1 MGIAAAALVLSAS
14 ERLDLEGLV
23 RSPSTAQGAA
33 SRARMILLLAEGMN
47 ITEAAGHLGVWR
59 KTVSQWRGRWLA
71 SAGSAGSAL
80 ERLSD
85 APRCGAPCRITA
97 EEQCAII
104 ALACKRPRDCGLP
117 LSHWSASDLAREALA
132 QGLVERLSPRSAGR
146 ILKRCGPQAASPAGL
161 ADAQVR
167 SGLSCQVPGCLPRLP
182 PGAERWAAGAH
193 DFGR

>member
-1 MGIAAAALVLSAS
+1 MGVAATALVLLAS
-14 ERLDLEGLV
+14 ERVELEGLV
-23 RSPSTAQGAA
+23 RSPSTAQSVAMR
-33 SRARMILLLAEGMN
+33 SRMILLLAEGLS
-47 ITEAAGHLGVWR
+47 ITATADLLDVWR
-59 KTVSQWRGRWLA
+59 KTVSQWRGRWLSSVA
-71 SAGSAGSAL
+71 SGGSAL

-85 APRCGAPCRITA
+85 APRSGGPCRITA
-97 EEQCAII
+97 EEVCAII

-117 LSHWSASDLAREALA
+117 LSHWSASDLAREALR
-132 QGLVERLSPRSAGR
+132 QNLVERLSPRSAGR
-146 ILKRCGPQAASPAGL
+146 FLKRCGPQAASPAGL